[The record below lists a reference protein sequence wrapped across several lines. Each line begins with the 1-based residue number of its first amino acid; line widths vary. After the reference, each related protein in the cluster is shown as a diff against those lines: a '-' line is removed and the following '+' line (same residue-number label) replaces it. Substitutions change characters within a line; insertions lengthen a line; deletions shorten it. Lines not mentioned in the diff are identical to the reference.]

1 MECFYRVSTKV
12 LLVDESSTGD
22 EFVVLKNSKDEYEL
36 PGGGMEYGESIALS
50 IEREIE
56 EELEIKIKV
65 EDKDLN
71 PIFFDAYKS
80 RSHDIWV
87 AFVLYKVPANNLN
100 KFEKLTFKQ
109 IISDKQENY
118 VPYLWNLAKR
128 ETSN

>member
-12 LLVDESSTGD
+12 LLVDEASAGD
-22 EFVVLKNSKDEYEL
+22 EFVVLKNSKGEYEL

-50 IEREIE
+50 IEREVE

-65 EDKDLN
+65 EEKDLS

-87 AFVLYKVPANNLN
+87 AFALYKVTASNLE
-100 KFEKLTFKQ
+100 KFEKMTFQQ

-128 ETSN
+128 EISN